1 MENKE
6 SYYLALS
13 ENKGRFNELDLGEQL
28 GFTDELTT
36 EIITQLL
43 SEHKIEY
50 YENGHCNYRTMKG
63 FRGKNRRVYLY

>member
-13 ENKGRFNELDLGEQL
+13 KNNGRLNEIDLGETL
-28 GFTDELTT
+28 GFGDNETMQ
-36 EIITQLL
+36 IITQLL

-50 YENGHCNYRTMKG
+50 FENGKCNYRTMKG
-63 FRGKNRRVYLY
+63 FRGENRKLNL